1 MNINHKNDKNKMKR
15 FLYFGISVLLMLIPC
30 AVCADNDAHQ
40 IPLVEIP
47 SSDDDSGRDD
57 PGSGYVPTDPSQFS
71 AIINGHVLSVGVSGS
86 GPWTPHL
93 RVYKADGT
101 LVTNRRFH
109 RTISVNLAD
118 TGYYTLTLT
127 LGTLTFQGEF
137 EITD

>member
-1 MNINHKNDKNKMKR
+1 MKK
-15 FLYFGISVLLMLIPC
+15 LLSFITCGLLLVAPC
-30 AVCADNDAHQ
+30 KLRADNNAHVIQ
-40 IPLVEIP
+40 LIKIIT
-47 SSDDDSGRDD
+47 SDDDSTRDD
-57 PGSGYVPTDPSQFS
+57 PGGGESNQGDPNIFS

-86 GPWTPHL
+86 GPWTPQL

-118 TGYYTLTLT
+118 TGYYTLQLT
-127 LGTLTFQGEF
+127 LGNNTFQGEF

>member
-1 MNINHKNDKNKMKR
+1 MKQIYV
-15 FLYFGISVLLMLIPC
+15 LIACVLLISIPC
-30 AVCADNDAHQ
+30 SLCADNDAHQ
-40 IPLVEIP
+40 IPLVEVII
-47 SSDDDSGRDD
+47 SDDDQGRDD
-57 PGSGYVPTDPSQFS
+57 PNPGGTPTNPNIFS

-86 GPWTPHL
+86 GPWTPQL

-118 TGYYTLTLT
+118 TGYYTLQLT
-127 LGTLTFQGEF
+127 LGNNTFQGEF

>member
-1 MNINHKNDKNKMKR
+1 MKQIHV
-15 FLYFGISVLLMLIPC
+15 FIACVLLLSIPC
-30 AVCADNDAHQ
+30 SLCADNDAHQ
-40 IPLVEIP
+40 IPLVEVII
-47 SSDDDSGRDD
+47 SDDDQGRDD
-57 PGSGYVPTDPSQFS
+57 PGPGGTSSDPTQFS

-137 EITD
+137 EIVD

>member
-1 MNINHKNDKNKMKR
+1 MKK
-15 FLYFGISVLLMLIPC
+15 FFMLLACSLLLAVPC
-30 AVCADNDAHQ
+30 HLRADNKAHVIQ
-40 IPLVEIP
+40 LIEIP
-47 SSDDDSGRDD
+47 SSDDDTGRDD
-57 PGSGYVPTDPSQFS
+57 PGGGGVPPEPNTYS
-71 AIINGHVLSVGVSGS
+71 AIITGHVLSVGVSGS

-101 LVTNRRFH
+101 LVTNRRFY

>member
-1 MNINHKNDKNKMKR
+1 M
-15 FLYFGISVLLMLIPC
+15 LLIVPC
-30 AVCADNDAHQ
+30 ILRADNNAHVIQ
-40 IPLVEIP
+40 LTEIP
-47 SSDDDSGRDD
+47 SSDDDTGRDD
-57 PGSGYVPTDPSQFS
+57 PGSGSTPGDPTQFS

-118 TGYYTLTLT
+118 TGYYTLQLT
-127 LGTLTFQGEF
+127 LGNHTFQGEF

>member
-1 MNINHKNDKNKMKR
+1 MKKTTFVLACA
-15 FLYFGISVLLMLIPC
+15 FLLSMPC
-30 AVCADNDAHQ
+30 QLCADNDAHQ
-40 IPLVEIP
+40 IRLTEVQTSDNP
-47 SSDDDSGRDD
+47 STRDD
-57 PGSGYVPTDPSQFS
+57 GGGGESGQGDPNAFS

-101 LVTNRRFH
+101 LVTNRRFL

-137 EITD
+137 EIVD

>member
-1 MNINHKNDKNKMKR
+1 MKQIYV
-15 FLYFGISVLLMLIPC
+15 FIACVLLLSIPC
-30 AVCADNDAHQ
+30 SLCADNDAHQ
-40 IPLVEIP
+40 IPLVEVFI
-47 SSDDDSGRDD
+47 SDDDHGRDGEGGD
-57 PGSGYVPTDPSQFS
+57 APTNPNIFS

-118 TGYYTLTLT
+118 TGYYTLQLT
-127 LGTLTFQGEF
+127 LGNNTFQGEF

>member
-1 MNINHKNDKNKMKR
+1 MKQIYV
-15 FLYFGISVLLMLIPC
+15 FIACVLLLSIPC
-30 AVCADNDAHQ
+30 SLCADNDAHQ
-40 IPLVEIP
+40 IPLMEVEM
-47 SSDDDSGRDD
+47 SFEETDDEQTRDGESGT
-57 PGSGYVPTDPSQFS
+57 GTHPTDPSQFS

-127 LGTLTFQGEF
+127 LGSLTFQGEF
-137 EITD
+137 EIVD

>member
-1 MNINHKNDKNKMKR
+1 MKQIYV
-15 FLYFGISVLLMLIPC
+15 FIACVMLLSIPC
-30 AVCADNDAHQ
+30 SLCADNDAHQ
-40 IPLVEIP
+40 IPLVKVFT
-47 SSDDDSGRDD
+47 SDDDHGRDGEGGND
-57 PGSGYVPTDPSQFS
+57 PTNPAQFS

-137 EITD
+137 EIVD